1 MSDIDWDTV
10 SMLSPNVLQRK
21 TKLKRIKT
29 WW

>member
-10 SMLSPNVLQRK
+10 SMLSQNVLQRK